1 MKPVLRVLA
10 PTSSLIDDK
19 SCKSFYSRFKRK
31 KFRFLLSLMKGI
43 SISTGDFSV
52 SIRNVS
58 KDKYSATLVKRSIK
72 STQAAVIE
80 GLPVGATVLESV
92 LEWRLVSEAELETS
106 DTAEGTIVSQGTAEW
121 IINKRSIPAGIYQ
134 VKFTASIKVGDQSS
148 PVTLNAFDYGFIESV
163 AGPLRAIIDGGS
175 SVRWGSTESVTVDGA
190 LSYDADIGPGT
201 HTGVTF
207 NWSCADSVDNNS
219 MSYDCFGAFSN
230 PNDNDTT
237 VTVDTSKLIIGN
249 TYVLRLTVTK
259 DERLSFAEMSFEIA
273 AGDIPQVTLR

>member
-1 MKPVLRVLA
+1 
-10 PTSSLIDDK
+10 
-19 SCKSFYSRFKRK
+19 
-31 KFRFLLSLMKGI
+31 MKGI

-134 VKFTASIKVGDQSS
+134 VKFTASIKVGDPSS
-148 PVTLNAFDYGFIESV
+148 PVTLNAFDYGFIKSV
-163 AGPLRAIIDGGS
+163 AGPLRAVIDGGS
-175 SVRWGSTESVTVDGA
+175 SVRWGSTESVAVDGA

-219 MSYDCFGAFSN
+219 MSYDCFGAFSK
-230 PNDNDTT
+230 PNDNDAT
-237 VTVDTSKLIIGN
+237 VTVDTTKLMVGN

>member
-1 MKPVLRVLA
+1 MKI
-10 PTSSLIDDK
+10 TIN
-19 SCKSFYSRFKRK
+19 
-31 KFRFLLSLMKGI
+31 
-43 SISTGDFSV
+43 STGDFSV
-52 SIRNVS
+52 SIWNIS
-58 KDKYSATLVKRSIK
+58 KDKYHATPVKRSIK

-80 GLPVGATVLESV
+80 GLPVGVTVLESV

-106 DTAEGTIVSQGTAEW
+106 DTADGIIVSHGTAEW

-134 VKFTASIKVGDQSS
+134 VKFTASIKIGDSSS
-148 PVTLNAFDYGFIESV
+148 PVTLNAFDYGFIKSV
-163 AGPLRAIIDGGS
+163 AGPLRAVIDGGS
-175 SVRWGSTESVTVDGA
+175 SVRWGSTESVAVDGA

-207 NWSCADSVDNNS
+207 TWSCSDSADNKS
-219 MSYDCFGAFSN
+219 MSYDCFGAFSK
-230 PNDNDTT
+230 PNNNDTT
-237 VTVDTSKLIIGN
+237 VTVDTTKLMVGN